1 MSALAVEAL
10 RRHKVRQAE
19 QRLAVG
25 SLWQDHGLV
34 FATAFG
40 RPLDGNNI
48 RARSFA
54 RLLERAELLPMR
66 FHALRHAAAT
76 LLMAEGVP
84 IKAVSELLGHSDIA
98 TTLRIYS
105 HVLPTMHGAAADAMD
120 RLFGAKAQ
128 A

>member
-1 MSALAVEAL
+1 M
-10 RRHKVRQAE
+10 
-19 QRLAVG
+19 
-25 SLWQDHGLV
+25 